1 MVTLLLDSTQ
11 LEVVLSP
18 VERALSFRRRN
29 VVVRREEIVKA
40 QRTDDAWTWLRGVP
54 DPGTYLPVA
63 VAMGSWKSA
72 FGKDFVVI
80 RRRRP
85 SVVVDLAGHDEFE
98 RLILTTQHGVAL
110 LQALQLEDVADEPE
124 DVAVLAKPVRS
135 KKPRVARPVA
145 APA

>member
-29 VVVRREEIVKA
+29 LVVPREQITRV

-54 DPGTYLPVA
+54 NPGTYLPVA
-63 VAMGSWKSA
+63 VAMGTWKSA
-72 FGKDFVVI
+72 FGEDFVAI

-85 SVVVDLAGHDEFE
+85 SVVVDLEGHDEFA
-98 RLILTTQHGVAL
+98 RLVLTTRHGVAL
-110 LQALQLEDVADEPE
+110 LRALRLDDVADEPE
-124 DVAVLAKPVRS
+124 DVATLVAPAKPRR
-135 KKPRVARPVA
+135 KRPVI